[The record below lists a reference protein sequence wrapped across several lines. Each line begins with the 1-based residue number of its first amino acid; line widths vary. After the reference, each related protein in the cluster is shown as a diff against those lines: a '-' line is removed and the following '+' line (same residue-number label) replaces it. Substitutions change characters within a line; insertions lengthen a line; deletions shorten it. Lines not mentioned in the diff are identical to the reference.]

1 MRVPERLDEPER
13 LGWEGGVH
21 VTTTATVRTSTTHG
35 GPSVCTQG
43 TPSADHRES

>member
-1 MRVPERLDEPER
+1 MSLSGLDE
-13 LGWEGGVH
+13 GGEFH

-35 GPSVCTQG
+35 GPSVCTRE